1 MRMFFIMATAVLTAT
16 ATFAQTNS
24 PPPLNFPMPP
34 PEAPVITSPD
44 GRDVPSRMGAFSDR
58 STRCLQYG
66 TSIGVPANQIQDYVK
81 RCSLQ

>member
-1 MRMFFIMATAVLTAT
+1 MRVFLLLAMALLTAT
-16 ATFAQTNS
+16 AAAAQNN
-24 PPPLNFPMPP
+24 PPPPTFPMPP
-34 PEAPVITSPD
+34 PEPSVITSPD